1 MSGKMHPSS
10 RFKGAW
16 VEFMSKASKAMMVPP
31 IGGNNF
37 EPLMSVFLARGE

>member
-1 MSGKMHPSS
+1 MQTSS
-10 RFKGAW
+10 WFKEAW

-37 EPLMSVFLARGE
+37 NSLMSVFLAISNS